1 MEAGRARLH
10 ALRMSTAAH
19 QHGHG
24 RTPPHDRLSSAS
36 LRHYQAMEHL
46 ANERTHLVYV
56 RTAVALIALGVVA
69 NRGAAYLLSGGSTAR
84 DILRAAQLAGLGM
97 VAYGFTLA
105 LLAQQRRQ
113 RVDRAID
120 RLAFRAERGLVDF
133 MAYSAI
139 LAGILALLW
148 LALP

>member
-1 MEAGRARLH
+1 MEPAMIHARIDH
-10 ALRMSTAAH
+10 TSTAAH

-24 RTPPHDRLSSAS
+24 RMLPRDRLSSAS
-36 LRHYQAMEHL
+36 LRHYQTMEHL
-46 ANERTHLVYV
+46 ANERTHLMYV
-56 RTAVALIALGVVA
+56 RTAVALMALGVIA
-69 NRGAAYLLSGGSTAR
+69 NRGAAYVLADGTTSR
-84 DILRAAQLAGLGM
+84 DILRTVQLSGLGM
-97 VAYGFTLA
+97 VAYGFVLA
-105 LLAQQRRQ
+105 LLAHQRRQ

-139 LAGILALLW
+139 IAGTLALLW